1 MKLPLRLNNLSSKK
15 KTINTLACAGVFIGA
30 LTLAIF
36 SNSSSSQ
43 DFNTNHVKTFFEA
56 SDFYRGVKEKNLF
69 VLDNPIYGGIIPH
82 HLIPSDGLNTY
93 FSQLQKQHPKRI
105 ILISPNHFLRGNTNF
120 ITSPYG
126 YNTPFGT
133 VHVDRDLYEKI
144 TDTSNATEQQLDISR
159 NDEAMNFEHGI
170 GNLTSY
176 IRYYL
181 PETTIMPIAVMPTT
195 SPEQIETLVKKIA
208 PLVNQDTIFLASI
221 DFSHYLPAEIA
232 AQKDET
238 TWKLIQ
244 ERNYNAILQLNNND
258 YLDTP
263 PSLVAMLKTMEQI
276 GAKNTKKL
284 YHNNSGFI
292 MHDMTM
298 PTTSY
303 FMLSFTK

>member
-1 MKLPLRLNNLSSKK
+1 MKLLLRLNNLSPKK
-15 KTINTLACAGVFIGA
+15 KTISALACAGVLIG
-30 LTLAIF
+30 IF
-36 SNSSSSQ
+36 VLIITPSHANSE
-43 DFNTNHVKTFFEA
+43 DFKTNHIKTFFAE
-56 SDFYRGVKEKNLF
+56 SDFYRGIKEKNLF
-69 VLDNPIYGGIIPH
+69 TLENPIYGGIIPH

-105 ILISPNHFLRGNTNF
+105 VLISPNHFLRGNTNF

-126 YNTPFGT
+126 YNTPFGS
-133 VHVDRDLYEKI
+133 VHIDQDLYEKI
-144 TDTSNATEQQLDISR
+144 TDSSTTSGQQLDISR
-159 NDEAMNFEHGI
+159 NDSAMNLEHGI
-170 GNLTSY
+170 GNLTAY

-181 PETTIMPIAVMPTT
+181 PETTIMPIAIMPTT
-195 SPEQIETLVKKIA
+195 TPQQIDNLIAKIA
-208 PLVNQDTIFLASI
+208 PLINKDTIFLASI

-244 ERNYNAILQLNNND
+244 EKNYNKILALNNND

-263 PSLVAMLKTMEQI
+263 PSLVIMLKTMEKI
-276 GAKNTKKL
+276 GAKNMKQL

>member
-1 MKLPLRLNNLSSKK
+1 MKLLSRLNNLSSAK
-15 KTINTLACAGVFIGA
+15 KTISALASAGVLIGMAA
-30 LTLAIF
+30 LIIVPNDAD
-36 SNSSSSQ
+36 SQ
-43 DFNTNHVKTFFEA
+43 GFNTNHTKTFFEA

-69 VLDNPIYGGIIPH
+69 TLDNPIYGGILPH

-93 FSQLQKQHPKRI
+93 FSQLQKQNPKRI

-126 YNTPFGT
+126 YNTPFGS
-133 VHVDRDLYEKI
+133 VHINQDLYKKI
-144 TDTSNATEQQLDISR
+144 IDSSSPAEQKLDISR
-159 NDEAMNFEHGI
+159 NDNAMDMEHGI
-170 GNLTSY
+170 GNLSSY
-176 IRYYL
+176 ISYYL
-181 PETTIMPIAVMPTT
+181 PETTIMPIAIMPTT
-195 SPEQIETLVKKIA
+195 TLQQIDNLVAKIA
-208 PLVNQDTIFLASI
+208 PLIDRDTIFLASI

-244 ERNYNAILQLNNND
+244 EKRYDAILNLNNND

-263 PSLVAMLKTMEQI
+263 PSLVTILKTMEQI
-276 GAKNTKKL
+276 GAKNTKLL

-292 MHDMTM
+292 MRDMTM

>member
-1 MKLPLRLNNLSSKK
+1 MKLQSLLNKFSSRNKA
-15 KTINTLACAGVFIGA
+15 ISALASAGVLIGII
-30 LTLAIF
+30 TLFAT
-36 SNSSSSQ
+36 SHQANSQ
-43 DFNTNHVKTFFEA
+43 DFNTNHTKTFFEEG
-56 SDFYRGVKEKNLF
+56 DFYRGIKEKNLF
-69 VLDNPIYGGIIPH
+69 TLDMPIYGGILPH

-93 FSQLQKQHPKRI
+93 FSQLQKQNPKRI

-126 YNTPFGT
+126 YNTPFGS
-133 VHVDRDLYEKI
+133 VHIDQDLYKKI
-144 TDTSNATEQQLDISR
+144 TDASAPTEQKLDISR
-159 NDEAMNFEHGI
+159 NDEAMNMEHGI
-170 GNLTSY
+170 GNLTAY

-181 PETTIMPIAVMPTT
+181 PKTTIMPIAVMPTT
-195 SPEQIETLVKKIA
+195 TSQQIDNLVAKIA
-208 PLVNQDTIFLASI
+208 PLIDRDTIFLASI

-244 ERNYNAILQLNNND
+244 ERDYNRILNLNNND

-263 PSLVAMLKTMEQI
+263 PSLVTMLKTMERI
-276 GAKNTKKL
+276 GAKNMKQL